1 MKRLV
6 CLLIHPFAFVIAFLS
21 NRKTDVRGGLLDVH
35 EALCFNL
42 LEFGEGMPI
51 DR

>member
-1 MKRLV
+1 MKR
-6 CLLIHPFAFVIAFLS
+6 LLIHPLIVVIALLS
-21 NRKTDVRGGLLDVH
+21 NRKTDARGGLLDVH